1 MKIKAIRRNQLLCRS
16 MGTIALCICSAV
28 AVAGD
33 PAAGSG
39 TLSTPTYSFHAS
51 RSEVTASGIPRLRG
65 ADYVYT
71 SIPEKI
77 TIDLARQPEAA
88 QWQAGDPSWEVP
100 LRRGPPAI
108 VDPRPVNKVASAI
121 DPLLQRQSS
130 RQLRAKTSLSSPLF
144 NFDSIRSGS
153 SPNDPNGEVGKNWFV
168 VAINATGG
176 TQYKFYDKSDPG
188 ITSGPYTLSSLGSGT
203 CAGFGDPIVL
213 YDELADRWIFTEFA
227 SSGNRLCVYVSQTDD
242 PISGGF
248 YVYTFQAPTFPDYPK
263 YAVWGDAYYVGT
275 NEQNVNNPSQRRS
288 ALYALD
294 RSAMLDGQPA
304 DMQRF
309 DLANPSAFG
318 FAMIPPVDLDGT
330 VAPFAGSPGIFIRH
344 YDDEAH
350 SPNSN
355 VPTEDYLELFELDV
369 DFTTPANSSLT
380 GPIRIAVSE
389 FSSEL
394 CGYTSFTCF
403 PQMGSASK
411 LDPLR
416 EVVMNAPRYRN
427 FGDHETIVG
436 NFTVDVDG
444 TDHGGIR
451 WFELRRSGGSWSLYQ
466 EGTWSPDGDNRFMG
480 ASAMDSNGNI
490 ALGYSISS
498 SSLYPGV
505 RYTGRLASDPLGSMS
520 ETELTLVDGT
530 GPAPNIRWGDY
541 GSLSV
546 DPQDGC
552 TFWLVENYS
561 VGGTSARQNR
571 VGSFRFEACVQ
582 DPFTLF
588 KDGFES
594 P

>member
-1 MKIKAIRRNQLLCRS
+1 MKIKTISRNPLICRS
-16 MGTIALCICSAV
+16 LCTMLVWLGSATAGTTAS
-28 AVAGD
+28 AGD
-33 PAAGSG
+33 APAGSG
-39 TLSTPTYSFHAS
+39 TLSTPTYSFHVS
-51 RSEVTASGIPRLRG
+51 RPENTASGMPRLRG

-77 TIDLARQPEAA
+77 DVDLRLLPTAA
-88 QWQAGDPSWEVP
+88 QWRPGDPSWEVP

-130 RQLRAKTSLSSPLF
+130 RQLLAATSLSSPDA
-144 NFDSIRSGS
+144 NFDTLRSS
-153 SPNDPNGEVGKNWFV
+153 ASPNDPNGEVGKNWVV

-176 TQYKFYDKSDPG
+176 AQYTFYDKSDPG
-188 ITSGPYTLSSLGSGT
+188 ITSGPYILSTLGSGT
-203 CAGFGDPIVL
+203 CAGAGDPVVL
-213 YDELADRWIFTEFA
+213 YDELADRWIFTEFS

-242 PISGGF
+242 PVSGGF
-248 YVYTFQAPTFPDYPK
+248 YAYTFQAPTFPDYPK
-263 YAVWGDAYYVGT
+263 YAVWGDAYYVGA
-275 NEQNVNNPSQRRS
+275 NETSS
-288 ALYALD
+288 ALYALH
-294 RSAMLDGQPA
+294 RSAMLNGQA
-304 DMQRF
+304 ASMQRF
-309 DLANPSAFG
+309 TVADPAAFG
-318 FAMIPPVDLDGT
+318 FAMMPPVDLDGA
-330 VAPFAGSPGIFIRH
+330 VVPPVGSPGIFIRH

-355 VPTEDYLELFELDV
+355 VPTEDYLELFEFDV
-369 DFTTPANSSLT
+369 DFTTPANSFLT

-394 CGYTSFTCF
+394 CGYVSFSCF
-403 PQMGSASK
+403 SQMGSNSE

-416 EVVMNAPRYRN
+416 EVVMNMPRYRN
-427 FGDHETIVG
+427 FGEHEAIVG

-444 TDHGGIR
+444 NDHGGIR
-451 WFELRRSGGSWSLYQ
+451 WFELRRSGGSWSLHQ
-466 EGTWSPDGDNRFMG
+466 EGAWSPDGDNRFMG

-498 SSLYPGV
+498 NSLYPGV
-505 RYTGRLASDPLGSMS
+505 RFTGRLASSPLGSMS
-520 ETELTLVDGT
+520 EAEITLVDGS

-552 TFWLVENYS
+552 TFWLVENYAIA
-561 VGGTSARQNR
+561 GASARQNR
-571 VGSFRFEACVQ
+571 VGSFKFDSCGQPLDIQFE
-582 DPFTLF
+582 
-588 KDGFES
+588 DGFES